1 MNILTA
7 ILSSLYL
14 TIGYV
19 GLLSVQMKL
28 YYYFFLFGYLFSL
41 NYWLSVPYGQWL
53 TFPLILGNSL
63 LIYWGCCGD
72 LLNLSF
78 ALVGHLIL
86 ILIDHAFS
94 IPLSII
100 GKSLPYISGYYETY
114 FMLISTTFIIL
125 RLIRR
130 HFILPKLPIL
140 YACPKKLLRFFL
152 AELYIGLSLMAANFI
167 YGESVSYPTEVL
179 SLNGMLISIFLLS
192 TILIFY
198 SMYDI
203 LKKNHELSL
212 QQAQSAI
219 MQDYAHR
226 MESLYEDIRTFRHD
240 YRNILSTMQQYI
252 DNGNIEALKG
262 YFHDTI
268 LNATP
273 VLSDDGF
280 YLGRLHQLED
290 NAVKSLLYTKIIAI
304 LNHEINFNLEIAEP
318 VPVLPMDSLTLCRI
332 LGILLDNALEA
343 AMDSPAKELRISIV
357 STDMAVLFMVTNST
371 PPLPVPVSS
380 LMQRG
385 YSTKEGHDGI
395 GLAAVAELLD
405 RIPIANLSTKY
416 ENGLFCQTLEIQK
429 HLPNKSHS
437 IYQKNH
443 MKGLKQK

>member
-1 MNILTA
+1 MNITFA
-7 ILSSLYL
+7 ILSSFYMM
-14 TIGYV
+14 IGYT
-19 GLLSVQMKL
+19 GLLPTHMKPRF
-28 YYYFFLFGYLFSL
+28 YFYLFTYLFSL
-41 NYWLSVPYGQWL
+41 NYIGSVHYGQWL
-53 TFPLILGNSL
+53 TFPLVLGNSFFIYVGCHRNL
-63 LIYWGCCGD
+63 LD
-72 LLNLSF
+72 LLF
-78 ALVGHLIL
+78 AIVGHFLLIL
-86 ILIDHAFS
+86 IEHIFTIPIS
-94 IPLSII
+94 IL
-100 GKSLPYISGYYETY
+100 GKTIFYTQEPYITIVYLMITV
-114 FMLISTTFIIL
+114 IAFIAL

-130 HFILPKLPIL
+130 HFILSRLPIL

-179 SLNGMLISIFLLS
+179 SFNGMLISIFLLS

-240 YRNILSTMQQYI
+240 YRNILSTLQQYI
-252 DNGNIEALKG
+252 DNDNIEALKG
-262 YFHDTI
+262 YFHNTI

-273 VLSDDGF
+273 VLSGDGF

-304 LNHEINFNLEIAEP
+304 LNHEINFNLEVAEP

-371 PPLPVPVSS
+371 LPLPVPVSN

-395 GLAAVAELLD
+395 GLATVAELLD

-416 ENGLFCQTLEIQK
+416 ENGVFYQTLEIQK
-429 HLPNKSHS
+429 TSVK
-437 IYQKNH
+437 
-443 MKGLKQK
+443 